1 MLMNQQTVWIINN
14 IDTEKL
20 LPLEVGEASSIDKLP
35 DEPPFALILAKSP
48 QQDWIDLV
56 KEIRSKPK
64 YRFTPIFY
72 HGDVDSEL
80 RHIFDGPADS
90 ELLNKTA
97 NQINERLLSVSK
109 LTLESLNKES
119 ILLIYLYSRP
129 NTYVQGFKSAN
140 SPYIYEYPLLTIL
153 YNEDSGLEHWQLLED
168 LVLRD
173 LLSQQGLVDE
183 IKICAVCGS
192 GLLNLKNSCPNCHS
206 IDVKPQ
212 RFVHCFACGNIAL
225 VPEFLRQERLICTR
239 CHTKLEEL
247 GIDYEIPLEDK
258 ICNTCSH
265 FFAEPAVEL
274 VCLLCQHT
282 ASPCEFIARRLYN
295 YCITHRGEYLA
306 RGIEKSIYTN
316 FSHYFKVID
325 YPVFLSILSWQV
337 KLAER
342 YSSIFFSIMVLHV
355 TNEDEFIELHGEKNS
370 ERLMGQ
376 LFTTLKQV
384 FRESDLA
391 ARTNGTM
398 YFFLPLANQESCL
411 VIFERIKQAIQ
422 QLVNTEIGK
431 GLSMGISYMTSA
443 EVINNSLQ
451 GDLIMAE
458 LQTRMLENNLCL
470 IGDKA

>member
-1 MLMNQQTVWIINN
+1 MNQQTVWVINN
-14 IDTEKL
+14 INTKKL
-20 LPLEVGEASSIDKLP
+20 LPLEVDEASSIGELP
-35 DEPPFALILAKSP
+35 SEPPFALILAKSP
-48 QQDWIDLV
+48 HQNWIDLV
-56 KEIRSKPK
+56 KEIRKKPE

-72 HGDVDSEL
+72 HGDVESSC

-90 ELLNKTA
+90 EVLNKTA
-97 NQINERLLSVSK
+97 SQIHERLLSVSK
-109 LTLESLNKES
+109 LALESLNKES

-129 NTYVQGFKSAN
+129 NTYIQGYKSAS

-153 YNEDSGLEHWQLLED
+153 YNEDSGLEHWQFLED

-183 IKICAVCGS
+183 IKICASCGS

-239 CHTKLEEL
+239 CHAKLQEL
-247 GIDYEIPLEDK
+247 GVDYEIPLEDK

-265 FFAEPAVEL
+265 FFAEPAVHL
-274 VCLLCQHT
+274 VCLLCQR
-282 ASPCEFIARRLYN
+282 AAAPSEFIARRLYN

-342 YSSIFFSIMVLHV
+342 YSSIYFSVMVLHV
-355 TNEDEFIELHGEKNS
+355 TNENEFIELHGEKDS

-398 YFFLPLANQESCL
+398 YFFLPLANQEGCL
-411 VIFERIKQAIQ
+411 IIFERIKQSIQ
-422 QLVNTEIGK
+422 QLVNTEMGK
-431 GLSMGISYMTSA
+431 GLTVCISYMTSA
-443 EVINNSLQ
+443 EVINSSLQ

-458 LQTRMLENNLCL
+458 LQTRMLENNLCI